1 MKTSIAISCLLVA
14 LSPALL
20 RAAPPA
26 ERQPPSNTVS
36 AERTVQILWDA
47 GAAPPDIGA
56 ALAQLVGPGAGEVVG
71 KLLDPKPAPGEQVV
85 WRSPKIVVSEHS
97 CTVGISVSLGALK
110 GNRMA
115 AQEIADELVDRMSSI
130 LRNQRQE
137 EAMVRLERVKR
148 EVDELQN
155 ALDKHR
161 SVARQKQEE
170 LRAATGRVDLSV
182 TSLQSALSKLEDER
196 QRLELELAGME
207 ARLEAVQDQ
216 WKSSMVKAKEATAGD
231 PALAEIEK
239 AVAAREKLV
248 DLMRKRVETGTAP
261 TQELSKAEADLSDAR
276 VQLLDRRGAAAARGG
291 DSLAPLTRE
300 MQNLAIDIRDRK
312 ARLAQVDK
320 QRKPLVGVAQEF
332 QALEWAQDE
341 AAALRRAWEEAQT
354 RLRESQRQA
363 DAAPVDRVIVTNAK
377 DVPVKAA
384 EGQ

>member
-1 MKTSIAISCLLVA
+1 MKTSIASSLLLLA
-14 LSPALL
+14 LSPALV
-20 RAAPPA
+20 RSAPPD
-26 ERQPPSNTVS
+26 ERQPRSNTVR
-36 AERTVQILWDA
+36 ADRTVQILWDA

-56 ALAQLVGPGAGEVVG
+56 ALAQLVGPAAGEVVG
-71 KLLDPKPAPGEQVV
+71 KLLDPKPAPGQRVVWKSPQVV
-85 WRSPKIVVSEHS
+85 VSDHS
-97 CTVGISVSLGALK
+97 CTVGISVNLGALK
-110 GNRMA
+110 DNRMVA
-115 AQEIADELVDRMSSI
+115 REIADELVDRMASI

-161 SVARQKQEE
+161 AVARQKQEE

-182 TSLQSALSKLEDER
+182 ASLQSALSKLEDER

-216 WKSSMVKAKEATAGD
+216 FKSSLVKAKDAAAAD
-231 PALAEIEK
+231 PALAEMEK

-248 DLMRKRVETGTAP
+248 DVLRKRVETGMAP
-261 TQELSKAEADLSDAR
+261 SQDLSKAEAELSDAR
-276 VQLLDRRGAAAARGG
+276 VLLLDRRGNAAARGG

-300 MQNLAIDIRDRK
+300 IQTLAIDIRDRK

-320 QRKPLVGVAQEF
+320 QRKPLVSVAQDF
-332 QALEWAQDE
+332 QTLEWTRDE
-341 AAALRRAWEEAQT
+341 AAGLRRAWEEAQT
-354 RLRESQRQA
+354 RLRDAQRQA
-363 DAAPVDRVIVTNAK
+363 DAAPVDRVIVTNAS
-377 DVPVKAA
+377 DIQATAP